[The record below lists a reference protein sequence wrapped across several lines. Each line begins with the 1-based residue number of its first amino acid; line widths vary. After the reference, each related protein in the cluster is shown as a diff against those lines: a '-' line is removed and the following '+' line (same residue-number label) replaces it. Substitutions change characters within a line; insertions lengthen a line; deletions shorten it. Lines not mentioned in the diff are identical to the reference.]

1 MPEAEAL
8 KRRFRAQA
16 TAKSSVFTLT
26 SPEGNRDWGILE
38 GAYAGK
44 VRNITGLGTI
54 FHRQGVPRTAS
65 DLRPVWLLGRRDA
78 HVARSAA
85 GLF

>member
-16 TAKSSVFTLT
+16 TAKSSAFTLT

-54 FHRQGVPRTAS
+54 FHR
-65 DLRPVWLLGRRDA
+65 
-78 HVARSAA
+78 
-85 GLF
+85 